1 MKISPDIKENLKKF
15 LDELLKKEK
24 EKITLISS
32 YPLNNQE
39 LSILYQFVPRLKKSQ
54 LDFNINKNL
63 IAGVV
68 IKIGSKVIDLS
79 LRGQLNKLKNYIY
92 EID

>member
-1 MKISPDIKENLKKF
+1 MKISPDIKENLKKY
-15 LDELLKKEK
+15 LDELIKKEK
-24 EKITLISS
+24 ERITLISA
-32 YPLNNQE
+32 YPLTDQE
-39 LSILYQFVPRLKKSQ
+39 MSTLFQFVPRLKSSQ
-54 LDFNINKNL
+54 INFSINKKV

-79 LRGQLNKLKNYIY
+79 LSGQLIKLRNYIY